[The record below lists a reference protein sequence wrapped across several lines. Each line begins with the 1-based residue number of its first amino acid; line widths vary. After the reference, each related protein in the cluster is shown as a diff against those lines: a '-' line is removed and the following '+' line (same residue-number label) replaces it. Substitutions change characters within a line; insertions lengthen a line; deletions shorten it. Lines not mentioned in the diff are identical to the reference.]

1 MNNTDAAVRT
11 MKVYDLLLK
20 RSAWPPTCGQIAKHM
35 KVTPATVAY
44 HMRRLHKQG
53 IVKKVGTMGQW
64 VRDGEKDL
72 KKMGVVQ

>member
-20 RSAWPPTCGQIAKHM
+20 RNEWPPTCGQIAKHM
-35 KVTPATVAY
+35 EVSPCTVSY

-53 IVKKVGTMGQW
+53 IVKKVGTQGQW
-64 VRDGEKDL
+64 VRS
-72 KKMGVVQ
+72 